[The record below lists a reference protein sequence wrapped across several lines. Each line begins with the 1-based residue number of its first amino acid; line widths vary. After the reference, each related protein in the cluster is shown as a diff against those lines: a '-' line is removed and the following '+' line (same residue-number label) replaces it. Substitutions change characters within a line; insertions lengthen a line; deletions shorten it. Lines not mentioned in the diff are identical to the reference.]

1 MKKKLLA
8 TNTLVAIIYQLIVV
22 VCGFILPRVILGE
35 FGSELNGLVN
45 SITQFLSVISF
56 MELGVGAV
64 VSSELYGPL
73 LRREWKSIS
82 IIVSSAEKF
91 FKKLA
96 TILCIYVVILFFFV
110 P

>member
-56 MELGVGAV
+56 MELGVGCCIF
-64 VSSELYGPL
+64 
-73 LRREWKSIS
+73 R
-82 IIVSSAEKF
+82 IIWTTVTKRVE
-91 FKKLA
+91 
-96 TILCIYVVILFFFV
+96 IH
-110 P
+110 